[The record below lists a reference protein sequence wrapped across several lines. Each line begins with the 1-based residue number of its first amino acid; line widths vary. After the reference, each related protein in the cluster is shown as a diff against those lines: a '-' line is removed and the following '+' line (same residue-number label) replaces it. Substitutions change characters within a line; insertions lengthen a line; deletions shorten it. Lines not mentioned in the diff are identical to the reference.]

1 MNIKQQISREEVL
14 ERRLI
19 SIELV
24 KVQGPLIMRK
34 GNTTPSYRWDVKI
47 RTEDDKGLSPAEQRL
62 VGKIVQDVG
71 YKLRH
76 MEKNEFQGPF

>member
-1 MNIKQQISREEVL
+1 MDIRQEISREEVL
-14 ERRLI
+14 EGRLI

-24 KVQGPLIMRK
+24 KVDGPLILRK
-34 GNTTPSYRWDVKI
+34 GNKTPSHRWDVKI
-47 RTEDDKGLSPAEQRL
+47 RTADNKGLSPAEHRL

-76 MEKNEFQGPF
+76 MEKSEFQGPF